1 MATKGDL
8 LGSFGSLLDTLRQRL
23 DPFQPGNVFREW
35 LGMMNRAAG
44 LARDALRWQR
54 LADQSPDYD
63 AVIAALDD
71 ATRALVIADFGS
83 AGSVLAALAKVD
95 AALDLLERLF

>member
-1 MATKGDL
+1 MATKDDL

-44 LARDALRWQR
+44 IARDAVRWQR
-54 LADQSPDYD
+54 LDSDSPAFDP
-63 AVIAALDD
+63 VVTALDE
-71 ATRALVIADFGS
+71 ATRALVIADFGD
-83 AGSVLAALAKVD
+83 AASVLAALSRVD
-95 AALDLLERLF
+95 AALDALERLF